1 MLALGGNT
9 NSQLYN
15 VSLRAPLSFPH
26 LLTSTTSQWFI
37 GRSLN
42 PSLGSLDIKS
52 FNELRP
58 GMILWAIID
67 FAMVAKQY
75 NDLGRVTDSMI
86 LVVAF
91 HTWYVVDAL
100 YNEVRLLP
108 LSLVHSCESVAD
120 ASSEQSA
127 ILSTMDIT
135 SDGFGFMLSVGDL
148 VWVPF
153 TYSYQAYYLSLFPND
168 LGTIKTVAIIGVQL
182 LGYWIFRDSNG
193 EKNDFRGGKNPKS
206 KLGWS
211 DVGRGADAL

>member
-9 NSQLYN
+9 NSQIYN
-15 VSLRAPLSFPH
+15 VSSLPPPALPH
-26 LLTSTTSQWFI
+26 HSPKVYDAQWFI

-75 NDLGRVTDSMI
+75 DDLGRVTDSMI

-100 YNEVRLLP
+100 YNEVRLPSPLP
-108 LSLVHSCESVAD
+108 A
-120 ASSEQSA
+120 
-127 ILSTMDIT
+127 
-135 SDGFGFMLSVGDL
+135 
-148 VWVPF
+148 
-153 TYSYQAYYLSLFPND
+153 
-168 LGTIKTVAIIGVQL
+168 
-182 LGYWIFRDSNG
+182 
-193 EKNDFRGGKNPKS
+193 
-206 KLGWS
+206 
-211 DVGRGADAL
+211 